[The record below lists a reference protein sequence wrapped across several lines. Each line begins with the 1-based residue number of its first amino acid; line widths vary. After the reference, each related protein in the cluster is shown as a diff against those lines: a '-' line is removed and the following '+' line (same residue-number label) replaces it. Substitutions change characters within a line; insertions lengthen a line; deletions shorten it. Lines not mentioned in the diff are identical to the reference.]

1 MSSTSGFHVSRDM
14 TTKRA
19 WGNARARRLGVGD
32 DDDVDTVFGKFFF
45 REKHRKGHLNRFG
58 VSRGVRGARGVGG
71 VSRGVFVFR
80 PSQIPMFPPAAQPDI
95 IRAHQKDEVFI
106 RVRFFPN

>member
-1 MSSTSGFHVSRDM
+1 M
-14 TTKRA
+14 TTTWIRFS
-19 WGNARARRLGVGD
+19 GS
-32 DDDVDTVFGKFFF
+32 FFF
-45 REKHRKGHLNRFG
+45 EKSIEKVISTAFG
-58 VSRGVRGARGVGG
+58 VSRGVRGARGAGG